1 MSKAREILDERLAKG
16 EISIEEHAKL
26 TEKLGKVDQQNL
38 KPTEPAAAQT
48 STPPSKPFNIAK
60 LWWVIPLV
68 VIGIWFS
75 SAKNNLVIEKL
86 SADSPLFAAT
96 TVTAVVYNK
105 GGSKQY
111 SYHVEKGS
119 SETPHCRGN
128 FFIGENERRTIQFQ
142 CAALTNYTGKFR
154 FETSTRN

>member
-16 EISIEEHAKL
+16 EISIDEHTNL
-26 TEKLGKVDQQNL
+26 VEKFDKVDQPTH
-38 KPTEPAAAQT
+38 KPIEPAAAQT
-48 STPPSKPFNIAK
+48 STLPSKPFNISK
-60 LWWVIPLV
+60 LWWVVPLV
-68 VIGIWFS
+68 VIGVWFS

-86 SADSPLFAAT
+86 SSDSPLFADT
-96 TVTAVVYNK
+96 TVTAIVYNN
-105 GGSKQY
+105 GSSKQY